1 MDAVAFYGQAFHMR
15 CIKMVFSQTLILGK
29 YLQHF
34 VEFFFAENFTFNAE
48 SLRERK
54 LCYHG
59 LDENK
64 FHDEFG
70 CYSTPGKPIN
80 LQFMERRQKVLT
92 FILDICY
99 RGFFKTA
106 RRIL

>member
-1 MDAVAFYGQAFHMR
+1 MDAVAFYGQDFHMR

-70 CYSTPGKPIN
+70 CYSTPGSHQSSVYEAQTKS
-80 LQFMERRQKVLT
+80 
-92 FILDICY
+92 LDIY
-99 RGFFKTA
+99 FGRMLPGLF
-106 RRIL
+106 